1 MGLHDLDEAA
11 RIDGASTRVVFARIV
26 MPLCVPPL
34 AVVAV
39 LSFLHSWNEFLMPL
53 IYISKYDDYTIQ
65 LGLSFLKGRFNVE
78 WNLIMAGSILGV
90 IPCLLIFF
98 LAQRHLIGGIASV
111 GLKG

>member
-1 MGLHDLDEAA
+1 M
-11 RIDGASTRVVFARIV
+11 
-26 MPLCVPPL
+26 
-34 AVVAV
+34 AV

-53 IYISKYDDYTIQ
+53 IYISRYEDYTIQ

-90 IPCLLIFF
+90 IPCVLIFF
-98 LAQRHLIGGIASV
+98 VAQKHLIGGIASV